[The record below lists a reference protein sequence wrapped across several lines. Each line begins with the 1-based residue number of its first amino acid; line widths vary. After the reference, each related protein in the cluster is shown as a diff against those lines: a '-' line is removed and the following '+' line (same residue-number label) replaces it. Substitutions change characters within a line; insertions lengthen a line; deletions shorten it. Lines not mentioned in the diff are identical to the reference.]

1 MARLIRHGS
10 SKGGKTGSAKDLG
23 KRPIKTL
30 IIYASDLVQIIAKVK
45 FMQHILPY
53 IYKFSKIFN
62 WWLLSL
68 QDVPL
73 GGECLQN
80 GKSRENRAEIVTD
93 SFLSQGRHREIEREL
108 KPWTPDKDDPKE
120 LGLES
125 TFQNTWNRWD
135 FMNFSLRRKAMTV

>member
-1 MARLIRHGS
+1 M
-10 SKGGKTGSAKDLG
+10 
-23 KRPIKTL
+23 
-30 IIYASDLVQIIAKVK
+30 
-45 FMQHILPY
+45 
-53 IYKFSKIFN
+53 
-62 WWLLSL
+62 

-125 TFQNTWNRWD
+125 TFQNTWNRRD
-135 FMNFSLRRKAMTV
+135 FMNFFIENKSFYVSLIFLSVIESWKYIFNSSCS